1 MPKKG
6 SKLPECER
14 GCLNKDGKLKHHG
27 PARCEKR
34 KAEAIKAKEFTS
46 IYFLVFTI
54 DRKRTLQLYKALYKA
69 EYPLQQ
75 IQSVLKSL
83 L

>member
-1 MPKKG
+1 MELCKDDFIFIMPKKG

-34 KAEAIKAKEFTS
+34 KVEAIKAKEFTS
-46 IYFLVFTI
+46 IYFFGV
-54 DRKRTLQLYKALYKA
+54 YN
-69 EYPLQQ
+69 
-75 IQSVLKSL
+75 
-83 L
+83 

>member
-1 MPKKG
+1 MVNPSIMVLHVVIKG
-6 SKLPECER
+6 
-14 GCLNKDGKLKHHG
+14 
-27 PARCEKR
+27 KR
-34 KAEAIKAKEFTS
+34 KPLKQRNLLVFVS
-46 IYFLVFTI
+46 LVFTI